1 MDARQARRLHEDRLM
16 GLAHVTG
23 VGIGQDE
30 SSGEDVIVVFVTH
43 EVPRDHLRPEDVIP
57 DELEGVPVRVLPMGD
72 GETQDETQAEA
83 AVETQAGAQD
93 DTQSETSDGAE
104 AAKAAE
110 AEAQDEPEQEQEQSQ
125 RSS

>member
-16 GLAHVTG
+16 RLAHVTG

-30 SSGEDVIVVFVTH
+30 DSGEDVIVVFVTH

-72 GETQDETQAEA
+72 GETQDQPENEAKGET
-83 AVETQAGAQD
+83 
-93 DTQSETSDGAE
+93 
-104 AAKAAE
+104 
-110 AEAQDEPEQEQEQSQ
+110 EQEQSHKGP
-125 RSS
+125 

>member
-1 MDARQARRLHEDRLM
+1 VDARQARRLHEDRLM

-43 EVPRDHLRPEDVIP
+43 EVPRDRLRPEDVIP

-72 GETQDETQAEA
+72 GETQD
-83 AVETQAGAQD
+83 D
-93 DTQSETSDGAE
+93 PQSETSDGAE
-104 AAKAAE
+104 SAKAAE
-110 AEAQDEPEQEQEQSQ
+110 AEAQDETEQEQSQ
-125 RSS
+125 RGP

>member
-30 SSGEDVIVVFVTH
+30 DSGEDVIVVFVTH
-43 EVPRDHLRPEDVIP
+43 EVPRDRLRPEDAIP

-72 GETQDETQAEA
+72 GDTPEEA
-83 AVETQAGAQD
+83 
-93 DTQSETSDGAE
+93 QS
-104 AAKAAE
+104 
-110 AEAQDEPEQEQEQSQ
+110 EAQDETEQSQ
-125 RSS
+125 KGS